1 MAFIGWF
8 GPRGLASVVFL
19 IIVLD
24 LSPEEG
30 ATATLLGTV
39 AVTVFLSI
47 LLHGLTARPIAT
59 AYGAWS
65 GRQGTPAAA
74 LPGRVRD

>member
-1 MAFIGWF
+1 VAFIGWF

-24 LSPEEG
+24 LSPDEG
-30 ATATLLGTV
+30 AMATIFGTV

-47 LLHGLTARPIAT
+47 LLHGLTARPIAR
-59 AYGAWS
+59 AYGSWA
-65 GRQGTPAAA
+65 GRQPKAAA
-74 LPGRVRD
+74 AHETS